1 MLEQSYIAEL
11 VSKDSNRATRG
22 EQIAMRST
30 IHLGRG
36 RWRESGHL
44 GARKFATIQ
53 PVLDPNRERLQEGRQ
68 AAAGSR
74 APGKDSVEQLYLA
87 QLETI
92 RKLAAYACRR
102 YGFGREEVEDFTQH
116 VLAKIWAD
124 GCAVLRKFQ
133 GRSNLASYLAVV
145 VQRALQDYVNSRWGK
160 WRPSKAALR
169 QGQLAIDLET
179 LLVRDR
185 LGFDEA
191 CRTLRSRGATATD
204 AELTE
209 IAAGLPPP
217 SPRRT
222 GGPHEGAGGSGSGD
236 LRGGAAPGRG
246 ELVAAERADDAI
258 RQSERQQR
266 WQHAM
271 QALGAALAALP
282 AEDRLIARMLGDGF
296 KVVKIA
302 ALLGLDQKKLYKR
315 TEKIMARLREALVSA
330 GVSAADV
337 ADLLGD
343 ADS

>member
-1 MLEQSYIAEL
+1 MLEQRYIAEL

-36 RWRESGHL
+36 RWRESGRL

-53 PVLDPNRERLQEGRQ
+53 PVLDPNRERLREGRE

-74 APGKDSVEQLYLA
+74 APGKGSVEQLYLA

-191 CRTLRSRGATATD
+191 CRTLRYRGATATD
-204 AELTE
+204 AKLTE
-209 IAAGLPPP
+209 IAARLPPP

-236 LRGGAAPGRG
+236 LRGAAAPGRR
-246 ELVAAERADDAI
+246 EPVAAESADDGI
-258 RQSERQQR
+258 RQSERHER

-271 QALGAALAALP
+271 QALAAALAALP
-282 AEDRLIARMLGDGF
+282 AEDCLIAKMLGDGF

-302 ALLGLDQKKLYKR
+302 PRLGLDQKKLYKR
-315 TEKIMARLREALVSA
+315 KEKIMARLREALESA

-337 ADLLGD
+337 ADILGD

>member
-1 MLEQSYIAEL
+1 M
-11 VSKDSNRATRG
+11 
-22 EQIAMRST
+22 
-30 IHLGRG
+30 
-36 RWRESGHL
+36 
-44 GARKFATIQ
+44 
-53 PVLDPNRERLQEGRQ
+53 LDPNRERLQEGRQ
-68 AAAGSR
+68 AAAGSK

-116 VLAKIWAD
+116 VLAKIWAE
-124 GCAVLRKFQ
+124 GCAVLCKFQ

-169 QGQLAIDLET
+169 QGQLAIDFET

-204 AELTE
+204 AELSE
-209 IAAGLPPP
+209 IAARLPPP
-217 SPRRT
+217 SPRRI
-222 GGPHEGAGGSGSGD
+222 GGPHDGAGGSGSGD
-236 LRGGAAPGRG
+236 LRGAAALGRR
-246 ELVAAERADDAI
+246 EPVADESADDGI
-258 RQSERQQR
+258 RQSERHQR

-271 QALGAALAALP
+271 QALAVALAALP
-282 AEDRLIARMLGDGF
+282 AEDRLIAKMVGDSF
-296 KVVKIA
+296 KVVEIA
-302 ALLGLDQKKLYKR
+302 GHLGLDQKALYKR
-315 TEKIMARLREALVSA
+315 RDKILARLREDLESA
-330 GVSAADV
+330 GVSAGDV
-337 ADLLGD
+337 AEILGD

>member
-1 MLEQSYIAEL
+1 
-11 VSKDSNRATRG
+11 VN
-22 EQIAMRST
+22 
-30 IHLGRG
+30 
-36 RWRESGHL
+36 
-44 GARKFATIQ
+44 ARKFVTIQ
-53 PVLDPNRERLQEGRQ
+53 PVLDPNRERLQEGPQ
-68 AAAGSR
+68 VVAGSK
-74 APGKDSVEQLYLA
+74 APGKGSVEQLYLA

-133 GRSNLASYLAVV
+133 GRSKLASYLAAV
-145 VQRALQDYVNSRWGK
+145 VQRALQDHVNSRWGK

-204 AELTE
+204 AELSA
-209 IAAGLPPP
+209 IAVRLPPRP
-217 SPRRT
+217 PRRID
-222 GGPHEGAGGSGSGD
+222 GSYEGAGGRGSGD
-236 LRGGAAPGRG
+236 LRSSGAPGRR
-246 ELVAAERADDAI
+246 EPVAAESSDDGI
-258 RQSERQQR
+258 RNSERQQR

-271 QALGAALAALP
+271 QALAVALAALP
-282 AEDRLIARMLGDGF
+282 AEDRLIAKMAGEFG
-296 KVVKIA
+296 VVDIA
-302 ALLGLDQKKLYKR
+302 AHLGLDRQAQKALYKR
-315 TEKIMARLREALVSA
+315 KDKILARLREALESA

-337 ADLLGD
+337 AEILGD

>member
-1 MLEQSYIAEL
+1 
-11 VSKDSNRATRG
+11 
-22 EQIAMRST
+22 MRST

-36 RWRESGHL
+36 RWRESGRL
-44 GARKFATIQ
+44 GARKFVTIQ

-74 APGKDSVEQLYLA
+74 APGKGSVEQLYLA

-102 YGFGREEVEDFTQH
+102 YGFGREEVEDFSQH

-169 QGQLAIDLET
+169 LGQLAIDLET
-179 LLVRDR
+179 LQVRDR

-204 AELTE
+204 AELSE
-209 IAAGLPPP
+209 IEDRLPEP

-222 GGPHEGAGGSGSGD
+222 GGPHEGAGGSGDGV
-236 LRGGAAPGRG
+236 APGPG
-246 ELVAAERADDAI
+246 EPVADESADDGI
-258 RQSERQQR
+258 RQSERHQR
-266 WQHAM
+266 RQHAM
-271 QALGAALAALP
+271 QALAAALAALP
-282 AEDRLIARMLGDGF
+282 AEDRLIAKMVGDGF
-296 KVVKIA
+296 KVVEIA
-302 ALLGLDQKKLYKR
+302 ANLQLDQKALYKR
-315 TEKIMARLREALVSA
+315 KEKILRSLREALESA
-330 GVSAADV
+330 GVSAADLE
-337 ADLLGD
+337 DILGD
-343 ADS
+343 ADN

>member
-1 MLEQSYIAEL
+1 
-11 VSKDSNRATRG
+11 
-22 EQIAMRST
+22 MRSPT
-30 IHLGRG
+30 HLGRG
-36 RWRESGHL
+36 RWRDSGRL
-44 GARKFATIQ
+44 EARKFVTIQ
-53 PVLDPNRERLQEGRQ
+53 PVLDPNRERLQEGPQ
-68 AAAGSR
+68 VVAGSK
-74 APGKDSVEQLYLA
+74 APGESSVEQLYLA

-102 YGFGREEVEDFTQH
+102 YGFGREDVEDFTQH

-160 WRPSKAALR
+160 WRPSKAAIR

-191 CRTLRSRGATATD
+191 CRTLRNRGATATD
-204 AELTE
+204 AELGE
-209 IAAGLPPP
+209 IAARLPVP

-222 GGPHEGAGGSGSGD
+222 GGPHEGAGGSGD
-236 LRGGAAPGRG
+236 LRDGVAPGRR
-246 ELVAAERADDAI
+246 EPVAAESADDGI

-266 WQHAM
+266 WQHAVK
-271 QALGAALAALP
+271 ALAAALAALP
-282 AEDRLIARMLGDGF
+282 AEDRLIAKMVGDGF
-296 KVVKIA
+296 KVVEIA
-302 ALLGLDQKKLYKR
+302 AQLKLDQKKLYKR
-315 TEKIMARLREALVSA
+315 TEKILKRLREALESA
-330 GVSAADV
+330 GVSADDV
-337 ADLLGD
+337 EDILGD

>member
-1 MLEQSYIAEL
+1 
-11 VSKDSNRATRG
+11 
-22 EQIAMRST
+22 MRSP
-30 IHLGRG
+30 IHLAGG
-36 RWRESGHL
+36 RWRESGRPE
-44 GARKFATIQ
+44 ARKFVTIQ
-53 PVLDPNRERLQEGRQ
+53 PVLDANRERLQEGPQ
-68 AAAGSR
+68 AVAGSK
-74 APGKDSVEQLYLA
+74 APGKGSVEQLYLA

-160 WRPSKAALR
+160 WRPSKAAIR

-191 CRTLRSRGATATD
+191 CRTLLSRGATATD
-204 AELTE
+204 AELGE
-209 IAAGLPPP
+209 IADRLPTP
-217 SPRRT
+217 SLRRS
-222 GGPHEGAGGSGSGD
+222 GGTHEGAGGSGSGD
-236 LRGGAAPGRG
+236 LRDGVAPGRR
-246 ELVAAERADDAI
+246 EPVAAECADDGI
-258 RQSERQQR
+258 RQSERHRR

-271 QALGAALAALP
+271 QALAAALAALP
-282 AEDRLIARMLGDGF
+282 AEDRLIAKMVGDGF
-296 KVVKIA
+296 KVVEIA
-302 ALLGLDQKKLYKR
+302 AHLDLDQKKLYKR
-315 TEKIMARLREALVSA
+315 TEKIKASLREALERA

-337 ADLLGD
+337 ADIEGD